1 MADVVVTLKIL
12 PDSPERNMDE
22 IGTKVEE
29 AVKKFGRLYK
39 KTVQPI
45 AFGIS
50 ALVVSVVMP
59 EKAGGTDPVEEEV
72 KKIEGLGDVQVTD
85 VTRIVDVRDL

>member
-12 PDSPERNMDE
+12 PDSPERSMDE

-29 AVKKFGRLYK
+29 VVKKFGRLYK

-59 EKAGGTDPVEEEV
+59 EQAGGTDPVENEI
-72 KKIEGLGDVQVTD
+72 KKLEGLGDVQVTD